1 MNKNQERT
9 LTLIE
14 TTKNCDVLLS
24 FIESLDKFEL
34 NCLDIWVDEFE
45 KLYKMVRN
53 LPASDKHTLQT
64 QTGIGKYTINVTI
77 SNVSDISLLNE
88 IEGKT
93 EASIIFYRGTECILA
108 ARGSGKKLRG
118 GLNREEVRELLDI
131 IKQAIKDNKKAK
143 SFVFNLFSKKE
154 TLDDYTEYDN

>member
-14 TTKNCDVLLS
+14 TTKNSDVLLT

-34 NCLDIWVDEFE
+34 NCLDVWVDEFE
-45 KLYKMVRN
+45 RLYKMGRN
-53 LPASDKHTLQT
+53 LPASDKYTFQT
-64 QTGIGKYTINVTI
+64 QTGIGSKYTINVTI
-77 SNVSDISLLNE
+77 SNVSDISLINE
-88 IEGKT
+88 MEGRT

-118 GLNREEVRELLDI
+118 GLNVEEVRELMDI
-131 IKQAIKDNKKAK
+131 IKQAIKDNKKSK
-143 SFVFNLFSKKE
+143 SFIYSIFSKKE
-154 TLDDYTEYDN
+154 KETEYDN